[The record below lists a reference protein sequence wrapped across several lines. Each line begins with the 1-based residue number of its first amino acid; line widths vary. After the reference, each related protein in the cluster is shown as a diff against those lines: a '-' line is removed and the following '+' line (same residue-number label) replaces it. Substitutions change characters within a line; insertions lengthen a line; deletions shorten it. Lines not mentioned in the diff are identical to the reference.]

1 MHLLLRACV
10 VKMREAQFFLSL
22 RVDTSTPACS
32 EDVVDVDFG
41 DEIAELNAEIH
52 ALLCDANHIWHV
64 PVAVK
69 GNELLVHLLVH

>member
-1 MHLLLRACV
+1 
-10 VKMREAQFFLSL
+10 MREAHLFFLSL
-22 RVDTSTPACS
+22 REGSSTPACS

-64 PVAVK
+64 PVAVE